1 MNSMIVNTL
10 PSPTWNWLHMNEQTI
25 EDFPKL
31 EEGAVLIEVPQEVE
45 AEVKEAFTT
54 SNVKT
59 GMGEEFLNMI
69 ENSGIDI
76 DYFEAKGDTRVSE
89 PLRVEIEYQD
99 QVNAVNAAEILVPEG
114 SHLVCVMN
122 FTSDDKACGNAAM
135 ETLYHVAKNASLT
148 LIQVTS
154 LIDEVNFFNDI
165 GGECDEKG
173 EFSLIQ
179 VVLGGKKTY
188 LGSHTALS
196 GYKSR
201 LSTDLAYLVK
211 GNSGL
216 DVNYVASHTGKKTGC
231 DIRANGVLRDHGQ
244 KMFRGTIDFVKGC
257 AGAVG
262 SEVEDVLLM
271 DETVSNQTIPVILCA
286 EEDVEGTHGATI
298 GKLPEDLM
306 FYLKSRGMSEKA
318 IYEMMAIARIEAV
331 ADKITDEK
339 TRTLIANRLGKAEEV

>member
-25 EDFPKL
+25 EDFPEL
-31 EEGAVLIEVPQEVE
+31 EEGAVEIEVPEEVE
-45 AEVKEAFTT
+45 ATPRTAFTIE
-54 SNVKT
+54 NVKT
-59 GMGEEFLNMI
+59 GMGPDFLSMV
-69 ENSGIDI
+69 ENTKLDI
-76 DYFEAKGDTRVSE
+76 DSFKVAADTKVSE
-89 PLRVEIEYQD
+89 PLRIDIEYKD
-99 QVNAVNAAEILVPEG
+99 SVRAVNAAEIVVPEG
-114 SHLVCVMN
+114 SHVVCVMN
-122 FTSDDKACGNAAM
+122 FTSGEDAKGNAAM

-154 LIDEVNFFNDI
+154 LSDELNFFNDI
-165 GGECDEKG
+165 GGVCDEKG
-173 EFSLIQ
+173 DFSLIQ

-196 GYKSR
+196 GNRSS
-201 LSTDLAYLVK
+201 LHTDLAYLVK
-211 GNSGL
+211 GNSAL
-216 DVNYVASHTGKKTGC
+216 DVNYVASHTGKKTTC
-231 DIRANGVLRDHGQ
+231 DIHANGVLRDHGQ

-286 EEDVEGTHGATI
+286 EEDVEGNHGATI

-306 FYLKSRGMSEKA
+306 FYLKSRGMSEEA
-318 IYEMMAIARIEAV
+318 IYEMMAVARIEAV
-331 ADKITDEK
+331 ADKIMDEK
-339 TRTLIANRLGKAEEV
+339 TRNLIASKLGRADEV